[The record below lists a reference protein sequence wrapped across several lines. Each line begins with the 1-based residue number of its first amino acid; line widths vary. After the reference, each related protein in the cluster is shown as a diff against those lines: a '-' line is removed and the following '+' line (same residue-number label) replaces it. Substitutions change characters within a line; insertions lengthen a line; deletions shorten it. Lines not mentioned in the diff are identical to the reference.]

1 MIPLK
6 YRLNS
11 RQFKTIY
18 NQGEKIKGSFG
29 MLVVKKEMSVLNPK
43 FGFVVSKKI
52 GNAPTR
58 HRMTR
63 LLRNISLETIKKY
76 GLEEKPYLCEY
87 IAFKFTD
94 SYSQLKEEYEKQILK
109 GFNIDEKAR
118 VISN

>member
-1 MIPLK
+1 MIPFK
-6 YRLNS
+6 YHLNS

-18 NQGEKIKGSFG
+18 NQGEKTKGKFG
-29 MLVVKKEMSVLNPK
+29 MLVVKKDMSVLNPK

-63 LLRNISLETIKKY
+63 LLRNITTEIIKEY

-94 SYSQLKEEYEKQILK
+94 SYSELKEEYGRQILK
-109 GFNIDEKAR
+109 SFNVNEKA
-118 VISN
+118 

>member
-1 MIPLK
+1 MLPLRF
-6 YRLNS
+6 RLNA

-18 NQGEKIKGSFG
+18 NSGEKYRGEFG
-29 MLVVKKEMSVLNPK
+29 MLVVKRDLAVSNPK

-63 LLRNISLETIKKY
+63 LLRNISMEIIKEY
-76 GLEEKPYLCEY
+76 GLQEKPYLCQY

-94 SYSQLKEEYEKQILK
+94 SYSVLKEEYGKQILK
-109 GFNIDEKAR
+109 AFEVNEEDR